1 MEEIAW
7 LNWSFIDWNLSLQHW
22 DLFAKGVWITLNLTV
37 LSLALGWVFSIPL
50 SFLRANRHPI
60 FNRPIWA
67 FTYLFRGTP
76 LLIQLFLVYY
86 GVGQFDVIRDSF
98 LWTVLKEPWWCAL
111 ITFSLNTC
119 AYQTEILR
127 GSIEATPHGEVEAA
141 IACGMSPITRLR
153 RIILPSSFRRALPA
167 YSNEIIF
174 MLHGSVVASTITIV
188 DILGAGRIINGKYY
202 VAYEGFIS
210 AAVLYMCLVFL
221 LSRVLK
227 RAEQRWHAHLR
238 PRTV

>member
-7 LNWSFIDWNLSLQHW
+7 LNWGFLDWNLPLKHW
-22 DLFAKGVWITLNLTV
+22 DIFAKGMWITVSLTAI
-37 LSLALGWVFSIPL
+37 SLAVGWVFSVPL
-50 SFLRANRHPI
+50 AFLRAKRHPV

-67 FTYLFRGTP
+67 YTYVFRGTP
-76 LLIQLFLVYY
+76 MLIQLFLIYY
-86 GVGQFDVIRDSF
+86 GVGQFDFIRESF
-98 LWTVLKEPWWCAL
+98 LWVVLKEPWWCAL
-111 ITFSLNTC
+111 ITFSLNSC

-153 RIILPSSFRRALPA
+153 RIILPSAFRRALPA

-202 VAYEGFIS
+202 VAYEGFVS
-210 AAVLYMCLVFL
+210 AAVLYMCIVFV
-221 LSRVLK
+221 LSRGLK
-227 RAEQRWHAHLR
+227 WVEFHWHAHLR
-238 PRTV
+238 PRSV